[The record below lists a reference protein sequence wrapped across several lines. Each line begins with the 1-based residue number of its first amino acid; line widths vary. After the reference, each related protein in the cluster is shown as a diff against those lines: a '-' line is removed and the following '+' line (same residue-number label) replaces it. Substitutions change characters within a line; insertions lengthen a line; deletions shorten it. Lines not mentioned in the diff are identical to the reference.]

1 MYPERFN
8 QYCNGLV
15 NRLTS
20 LRKSILYILWSA
32 NRPLKA
38 YEILELLLET
48 KINAQPPTVYRVLD
62 YFVFAGLVHKV
73 ESIQCYTLCQQ
84 PEQHLPSELLM
95 VCNHCHQVQEVY
107 DNQLRQLFKQITE
120 NSHFNLGQA
129 AIELKGLCQL
139 CEEKGC
145 MTCQPD

>member
-1 MYPERFN
+1 MIYPESFN
-8 QYCNGLV
+8 LYCKGLIN

-38 YEILELLLET
+38 YEILEHLLET

-73 ESIQCYTLCQQ
+73 ESIQCYTLCKQ
-84 PEQHLPSELLM
+84 PEQHFPSELLM
-95 VCNHCHQVQEVY
+95 VCNHCHQVQEIY
-107 DNQLRQLFKQITE
+107 NKQLRELIKQLTE
-120 NSHFNLGQA
+120 DCQFNLGQST
-129 AIELKGLCQL
+129 IELKGLCQH
-139 CEEKGC
+139 CEKQGC
-145 MTCQPD
+145 MTC